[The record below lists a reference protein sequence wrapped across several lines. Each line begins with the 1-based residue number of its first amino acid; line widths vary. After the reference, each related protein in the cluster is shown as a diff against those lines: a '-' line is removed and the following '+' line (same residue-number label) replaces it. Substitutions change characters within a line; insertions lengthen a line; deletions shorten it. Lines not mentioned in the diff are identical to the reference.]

1 MTSLAASLPPL
12 LPEPPLAARETERV
26 SFSLFLSI
34 VIHLI
39 IVLGV
44 GFTAYKK
51 SAIPPTLEITLAQHT
66 SVDEPEQ
73 ADFLAQHNQLASGT
87 LEQRRELT
95 ADAHAE
101 FADTRINPVKPLP
114 SIQTTALQKR
124 EQKPVVTTT
133 TTQKNKS
140 STTPEEL
147 HPEESVAIKGE
158 QATVMDFTTE
168 LASLQA
174 KLDRQRQQ
182 YAKRPR
188 VRTLTSV
195 AAKSSVDAE
204 YLYRWQEKIEM
215 LGNLNYPEEARR
227 KHLYG
232 NLRLLVT
239 VLPNGNVAKIE
250 LLKSSGHV
258 VLDQAA
264 MRIVRMAA
272 PFPPFP
278 DALKKDIDRLEI
290 IRTWRFEKG
299 DIMSTEG

>member
-1 MTSLAASLPPL
+1 MTSFAATSPPLNLPPESL
-12 LPEPPLAARETERV
+12 RESERV
-26 SFSLFLSI
+26 SFTLFISI
-34 VIHLI
+34 VLHLI
-39 IVLGV
+39 VILGV
-44 GFTAYKK
+44 GFTAFNNR
-51 SAIPPTLEITLAQHT
+51 ATPPTLEITLAQHAT
-66 SVDEPEQ
+66 LEAPET
-73 ADFLAQHNQLASGT
+73 ADFLAQHNQQASGT
-87 LEQRRELT
+87 LDQKKELT
-95 ADAHAE
+95 SDTHAE
-101 FADTRINPVKPLP
+101 FADTKINTVKPLP
-114 SIQTTALQKR
+114 TIQTTSLKKKEEKQ
-124 EQKPVVTTT
+124 VVSTTT
-133 TTQKNKS
+133 PQKEN
-140 STTPEEL
+140 STRQPEEL
-147 HPEESVAIKGE
+147 NPEESVAIKGE
-158 QATVMDFTTE
+158 QRTLVDYTAE

-188 VRTLTSV
+188 VKTLTSV
-195 AAKSSVDAE
+195 AARSSVDAE

-227 KHLYG
+227 QKLYG

-239 VLPNGNVAKIE
+239 LLPNGNVAKIE

-272 PFPPFP
+272 PYPPFP
-278 DALKKDIDRLEI
+278 DAMKKEVDRLEI